1 MKIGFQI
8 VKKVITEQYQKKQ
21 QHDYYAEVV
30 NRKNH
35 VQTSDA

>member
-8 VKKVITEQYQKKQ
+8 VKKVITEKYQKTTT
-21 QHDYYAEVV
+21 DYYAEVV